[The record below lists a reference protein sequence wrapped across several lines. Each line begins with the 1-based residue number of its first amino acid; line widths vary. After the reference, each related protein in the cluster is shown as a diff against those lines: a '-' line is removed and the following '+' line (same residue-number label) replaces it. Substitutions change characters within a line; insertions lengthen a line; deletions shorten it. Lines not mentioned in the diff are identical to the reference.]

1 MKRCDDGDSFGPSL
15 GPGFDCHNFDFTVLF
30 EDYIFSLV
38 PSTIVILLAAHRIY
52 RVYYMSKVV
61 NWPLGR
67 ALKLVVYT
75 SLAVFQCAL
84 IALWCGRY
92 GVRSR
97 ITLPASALA
106 LVATLTLAILSDFEH
121 HRVLRPS
128 LINQSYF
135 FFTAL
140 LDMVRVRTQWLL
152 EDNSI
157 VASIVTVT
165 FLLKLSILAVES
177 MEKSLFPNTK
187 GDAVPP
193 LERCANKEKMHCLT
207 STVLATFIPEIV
219 LSWIPRAFHIGFMIA
234 QPYLVK
240 ITLNYIMNHN
250 ALPVS
255 YGYGLIGAFGF
266 VYIGIAISSQMFNFL
281 CFRLMVKMRGALVGI
296 IYRDMLAVR
305 AESKNSASAMTLM
318 STDVDRI
325 TMTAR
330 WVVDI
335 IPNLV
340 QIGLAMWILGLQLG
354 AVCIAPLV
362 VALLCTGAAAGM
374 AKIIPVR
381 QRRWIA
387 AIQKRVGIT
396 SDLLAVMKG
405 VKMMGISGPI
415 SKQIQDL
422 RDFEISESKKFRKL
436 QIAVI
441 SFNIVPLM
449 SMSAVTFTVFAI
461 VAKVSGSGTLGIS
474 QAFTSLSLL
483 GILIMPGNPPHFLRQ
498 LSIQPSQ
505 LTLIV
510 GPIAS
515 GKSTLLKSI
524 LGEVYLHRGMVHVTD
539 IGDIAYCD
547 QDSWIL
553 NQSIRENIIAFS
565 EYEEGFYKTVIK
577 ACQLQEDLS
586 HLPKGDL
593 SNVGSQGISLSGGQ
607 KQRIALARAV
617 YSRKRIILM
626 DDTMKGLDAD
636 TSSKCFQ
643 ALFGPQGLLRRN
655 RTAVIMATHNA
666 QWFPSADFLI
676 VLNVEGCRANCG
688 SFSDLRGSDE
698 YIRSLE
704 PSYKQNDVGDAEQDD
719 ASASDSLDMKPR
731 SPVENSNQEE
741 SLSKPAS
748 ITHKKKE
755 KSRGNLN
762 SSLPY
767 YIKSLWNATFTIF
780 VALMIIQTGFQ
791 VIQPLWLNFWTA
803 ANAKNARED
812 PGKWVGIYVL
822 FSVLNVGGM
831 IAQFSL
837 FLLRIVP
844 ASAKHLH
851 MSILEATIR
860 APMSYFVAT
869 DVDLESKSPLY
880 SFFISSFS
888 GLTTIRAYSWADKSY
903 FEHIRNLDT
912 SQRPFYLL
920 YCIQRWLMLVLNLI
934 VAGLGVLLVG
944 VSVALRD
951 KVEPG
956 LLGVALT
963 NVTSFGMTITQLII
977 DWTDLETSLGAITR
991 IREFIAETPKENE
1004 GVENPPE
1011 DWPSYGAITITRL
1024 TAKFGDHTVLDN
1036 ISLDIQA
1043 GTKVAICGRTGSGKS
1058 TLLSL
1063 LLRLYDPVA
1072 GTITID
1078 GLDTNDLKVDAL
1090 REAIVALPQDPLL
1103 LAGTVRYN
1111 LDPASHANDE
1121 DILLALEK
1129 TGLRT
1134 MLEGKGGLDA
1144 EFKTEWLSSG
1154 QKQLF
1159 CLARAML
1166 RRSKI
1171 LLLDEATSSLDH
1183 QTDEVIQKLIRT
1195 EFADFDNVLVLEDGR
1210 VAEYDSPRA
1219 LIEKGGL
1226 FKALW
1231 DQQEA

>member
-1 MKRCDDGDSFGPSL
+1 
-15 GPGFDCHNFDFTVLF
+15 
-30 EDYIFSLV
+30 
-38 PSTIVILLAAHRIY
+38 
-52 RVYYMSKVV
+52 
-61 NWPLGR
+61 
-67 ALKLVVYT
+67 
-75 SLAVFQCAL
+75 
-84 IALWCGRY
+84 
-92 GVRSR
+92 
-97 ITLPASALA
+97 
-106 LVATLTLAILSDFEH
+106 
-121 HRVLRPS
+121 
-128 LINQSYF
+128 
-135 FFTAL
+135 
-140 LDMVRVRTQWLL
+140 
-152 EDNSI
+152 
-157 VASIVTVT
+157 
-165 FLLKLSILAVES
+165 
-177 MEKSLFPNTK
+177 
-187 GDAVPP
+187 
-193 LERCANKEKMHCLT
+193 MHCLT

-362 VALLCTGAAAGM
+362 VALLCVSAGM

-483 GILIMPGNPPHFLRQ
+483 GILIMPVALLVSALGNIFQAMACLDRIQDFLLLEKRTDYRSTGSS
-498 LSIQPSQ
+498 LILNSASNEGRFPSAEKLNPELNGAVILLKEATFGWDRGPESIVLKDINVRIQPSQ

-869 DVDLESKSPLY
+869 DVGQLVNRFSQDMTLVDFPLPIALMQTTEMFITVIGQIILTCVSSGYLAVVIPALFLVVFYVQRFYLRTSRQLRLLDLESKSPLY

-1195 EFADFDNVLVLEDGR
+1195 EFAGWTLVVIAHRLKTIVDFDNVLVLEDGR